1 MAGRRLSFFPPAKPP
16 KNLAESG
23 PRARPQQ
30 ALLTRENQGR
40 LAPHARGRF
49 FAGREDGFL
58 VTLQWIAV
66 SPAEEWE
73 RRVEW
78 GGDRCRL
85 ASQLQPSLDETLP
98 PTSLTEPLTAS
109 GSSTALRFFLRRFPC
124 AFKPWPYW
132 PPSSCRYR

>member
-1 MAGRRLSFFPPAKPP
+1 MAGRRLSFLPPAKPP
-16 KNLAESG
+16 KNFAESG

-49 FAGREDGFL
+49 FCWEGRRIPSY
-58 VTLQWIAV
+58 LQSIAV

-78 GGDRCRL
+78 GCDRCRL
-85 ASQLQPSLDETLP
+85 ASQLQRSLDETLP

-124 AFKPWPYW
+124 AFKPWR
-132 PPSSCRYR
+132 S

>member
-1 MAGRRLSFFPPAKPP
+1 MAGRRLSFLPPAKPP
-16 KNLAESG
+16 KNFAESG

-78 GGDRCRL
+78 GCDRCRL

-98 PTSLTEPLTAS
+98 PTSLTEPLRSEEHTS
-109 GSSTALRFFLRRFPC
+109 ELQSLRHLV
-124 AFKPWPYW
+124 
-132 PPSSCRYR
+132 CRLL